1 MAQRRRLLGKD
12 WTLIAFW
19 LLAFIATHLPRI
31 PQSIKPVS
39 DKTLHSVS
47 FTILAGL
54 LSWVLH
60 NRVTGIV
67 RHGAIVIVIIALY
80 GAVDELLQIP
90 VGRHC
95 DFYDWI
101 ADMVGGV
108 FGLILFHLANR
119 ANRMVRRFARQ

>member
-1 MAQRRRLLGKD
+1 MAQRRRLQVKD

-19 LLAFIATHLPRI
+19 LLAFIGTHLPRI

-39 DKTLHSVS
+39 DKTLHSLS

-60 NRVTGIV
+60 NRAIGPV
-67 RHGAIVIVIIALY
+67 RHGAMVLLIIAVY

-95 DFYDWI
+95 DFYDWV

-108 FGLILFHLANR
+108 LGLIAFHLANAAAKKIR
-119 ANRMVRRFARQ
+119 KTKE